1 MLRDFK
7 LHFAEK
13 HIDFAKQIS
22 IVNVIYL
29 IRLEIFFSEA
39 ELGFMMN
46 LTIDEDHSSPEAVLE
61 MSDFKFKREQ
71 LSELEFTKIVNE
83 VKAGLRSDCDHRQD
97 PSHGI
102 HIHHRD
108 LRRADRE
115 DCHAF
120 THYAS

>member
-1 MLRDFK
+1 MVIRDYNLDFTKLLRDFK
-7 LHFAEK
+7 THFAEK

-29 IRLEIFFSEA
+29 IRLEIFFSEE

-46 LTIDEDHSSPEAVLE
+46 LTIDEDNSSPEAVLE

-83 VKAGLRSDCDHRQD
+83 VDEGFTEDRYHR
-97 PSHGI
+97 
-102 HIHHRD
+102 
-108 LRRADRE
+108 
-115 DCHAF
+115 
-120 THYAS
+120 